1 MTSLDRK
8 RLEMIVRKAR
18 EVREVWLRERKE
30 QLEVRLAANA
40 AVRRSWT
47 ESDTSGARPSR

>member
-1 MTSLDRK
+1 MMSIDRK
-8 RLEMIVRKAR
+8 RLETDSRKAR

-40 AVRRSWT
+40 EVRKMWM
-47 ESDTSGARPSR
+47 ESDTCGARPGR